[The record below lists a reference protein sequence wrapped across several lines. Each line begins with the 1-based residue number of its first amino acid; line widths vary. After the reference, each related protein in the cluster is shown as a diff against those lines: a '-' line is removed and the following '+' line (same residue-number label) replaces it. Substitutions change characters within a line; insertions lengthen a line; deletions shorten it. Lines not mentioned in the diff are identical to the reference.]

1 MKTGKNEGIA
11 RILGLL
17 LACAALCA
25 AQPMSTQA
33 ALIIEAIPLTK
44 YDPLDPLLPPI
55 PVNPVLVFEQFR
67 ATVWVTNTGLAGTF
81 DITIEQDTL
90 TSMVIEAEDLPRT
103 VPPTTVYP
111 AQPLASGQ
119 TDYFRFLVTPDLVGK
134 FRLYGRASPA
144 GVRPWEVTKIE
155 EVIVLLPTT
164 PVSVLSVLPYV
175 PGQKDKPVDVGSI
188 TSATVIVANTGPVEG
203 MFDIGLETDIPGP
216 LQVLTP
222 AYLGQVLPPPD
233 PLSAE
238 PIATSYTFQVKV
250 NSFGAGNLY
259 GRARR
264 TGSAVW
270 ESSLTAQAGNMD
282 KTPPEVVGVTL
293 SNNPVSVGQ
302 TVWVTVSVNNP
313 AGVSG
318 LFDVGLEKDPLLR
331 VGTLPPPQHNEVFAA
346 KQSKNFVFSIRAAG
360 PGTGLLYGKARRAG
374 GSVWQSSESVE
385 LTIEGSPGPAVV
397 SVTAEDSTASEMG
410 PDTGTFRISR
420 TGDTTLPLDVYFTMG
435 GMATNGTDY
444 DLISTPATI
453 PAGSSYVDITLMPKG
468 DSIAEGDEV
477 ATLIIWDSASY
488 TVGSPSSASIVIR
501 EIVVPPPSPAIREL
515 ITRFYQQALGRD
527 PEPGAVDAW
536 EQGYYN
542 YALSFNIDVRFIGR
556 EMGRLFFLSEEYQAR
571 NRADAEFIADCY
583 SAFLGREPSQDE
595 LNGWLGGVWNRPEAM
610 AVFAESQ
617 EFANLIEGISPGH
630 GGDPTRNFV
639 TTMYIGILDRL
650 VDRGGLEW
658 WANTFNSSRNKRA
671 TAENM
676 GRALFSSPEYTG
688 KNASTED
695 KVVSLYRAFMGRYP
709 GSGEIAY
716 WAGELNSG
724 KRTFAEVL
732 DVFVNSQEFTL
743 ILTKYFGSGA
753 ASAGGSPS
761 QPAGVADI
769 WVLY

>member
-17 LACAALCA
+17 LACAAFCA

-33 ALIIEAIPLTK
+33 DLIIEAIPLTK
-44 YDPLDPLLPPI
+44 FDPNPLAPPI
-55 PVNPVLVFEQFR
+55 PVDSVLLGETFR
-67 ATVWVTNTGLAGTF
+67 ATVVVTNTGLAGSF
-81 DITIEQDTL
+81 DITLEQDSL

-111 AQPLASGQ
+111 AQRLLSGQ
-119 TDYFRFLVTPDLVGK
+119 TDYFRFLVTPDHIGK

-144 GVRPWEVTKIE
+144 GVRPWAVTKRTEVT
-155 EVIVLLPTT
+155 VVLPTT
-164 PVSVLSVLPYV
+164 PVLVLSVNPSQWEEWGVL
-175 PGQKDKPVDVGSI
+175 VDVGDI
-188 TSATVIVANTGPVEG
+188 TTATVIVENTGPVNG
-203 MFDIGLETDIPGP
+203 TFDIALETDTPSP

-222 AYLGQVLPPPD
+222 AYLGQVLPPGN
-233 PLSAE
+233 PLF
-238 PIATSYTFQVKV
+238 PGTITTTYTFEVKV

-282 KTPPEVVGVTL
+282 TTPPEVKSVTL
-293 SNNPVSVGQ
+293 SSNPVSVGQ
-302 TVWVTVSVNNP
+302 TIYVTVSVDNP
-313 AGVSG
+313 TSVSG

-331 VGTLPPPQHNEVFAA
+331 VGTMPPPQRNEVFAA
-346 KQSKNFVFSIRAAG
+346 WQSRSFVFSVRATG

-374 GSVWQSSESVE
+374 GSAWQSSKSVE

-397 SVTAEDSTASEMG
+397 TVTAEDPTASEVG

-420 TGDTTLPLDVYFTMG
+420 TGDTTLPLDVYFTIG
-435 GMATNGTDY
+435 GTATNGTDY
-444 DLISTPATI
+444 DLISTPVTI
-453 PAGSSYVDITLMPKG
+453 PAGSFYVDITLTPKG

-477 ATLIIWDSASY
+477 ATLMIWDSVSY

-501 EIVVPPPSPAIREL
+501 ETFVPPPSPAIREL

-542 YALSFNIDVRFIGR
+542 YSLTFNIDVRFIGR

-595 LNGWLGGVWNRPEAM
+595 LNGWLGGLWNRPEAM
-610 AVFAESQ
+610 SIIAESQ
-617 EFANLIEGISPGH
+617 EFANVMDQISPGM
-630 GGDPTRNFV
+630 GGNPTRNFV
-639 TTMYIGILDRL
+639 TTIYIGILDRL
-650 VDRGGLEW
+650 VDEGGLLW
-658 WANTFNSSRNKRA
+658 WANSFTSSTNKRA
-671 TAENM
+671 TARSM
-676 GRALFSSPEYTG
+676 ALALFTSAEYAA
-688 KNASTED
+688 KNASNETM
-695 KVVSLYRAFMGRYP
+695 VTNLYRAFMGRYP
-709 GSGEIAY
+709 GTGEIAY
-716 WAGELNSG
+716 WEVELKSG
-724 KRTFAEVL
+724 RKTYAQVL
-732 DVFVNSQEFTL
+732 DFFVNSEEFTE
-743 ILTKYFGSGA
+743 ILTEYFGSAA
-753 ASAGGSPS
+753 ASAETQGETPAAAV
-761 QPAGVADI
+761 AGV
-769 WVLY
+769 LR

>member
-1 MKTGKNEGIA
+1 
-11 RILGLL
+11 
-17 LACAALCA
+17 
-25 AQPMSTQA
+25 
-33 ALIIEAIPLTK
+33 
-44 YDPLDPLLPPI
+44 
-55 PVNPVLVFEQFR
+55 V
-67 ATVWVTNTGLAGTF
+67 
-81 DITIEQDTL
+81 
-90 TSMVIEAEDLPRT
+90 
-103 VPPTTVYP
+103 
-111 AQPLASGQ
+111 
-119 TDYFRFLVTPDLVGK
+119 
-134 FRLYGRASPA
+134 
-144 GVRPWEVTKIE
+144 
-155 EVIVLLPTT
+155 
-164 PVSVLSVLPYV
+164 
-175 PGQKDKPVDVGSI
+175 
-188 TSATVIVANTGPVEG
+188 
-203 MFDIGLETDIPGP
+203 
-216 LQVLTP
+216 
-222 AYLGQVLPPPD
+222 
-233 PLSAE
+233 
-238 PIATSYTFQVKV
+238 
-250 NSFGAGNLY
+250 
-259 GRARR
+259 
-264 TGSAVW
+264 
-270 ESSLTAQAGNMD
+270 
-282 KTPPEVVGVTL
+282 
-293 SNNPVSVGQ
+293 
-302 TVWVTVSVNNP
+302 
-313 AGVSG
+313 
-318 LFDVGLEKDPLLR
+318 
-331 VGTLPPPQHNEVFAA
+331 PPPQRNEVFAA
-346 KQSKNFVFSIRAAG
+346 KQSKNFVFGIRAAG

-374 GSVWQSSESVE
+374 GSVWQSAKSVE

-397 SVTAEDSTASEMG
+397 SVTAEDSTASEVG
-410 PDTGTFRISR
+410 PDTGTLRISR

-444 DLISTPATI
+444 DLISTPVTI

-515 ITRFYQQALGRD
+515 ITRFYQQALGRN

-556 EMGRLFFLSEEYQAR
+556 EMGRLFFLSAEYQAR
-571 NRADAEFIADCY
+571 NRAGAEFIADCY
-583 SAFLGREPSQDE
+583 SAFLGREPSQNE

-617 EFANLIEGISPGH
+617 EFANLIEQISPGH

-658 WANTFNSSRNKRA
+658 WASTFNSSTNKRA
-671 TAENM
+671 TARNM
-676 GRALFSSPEYTG
+676 GQALFGSPEYTG

-695 KVVSLYRAFMGRYP
+695 KVVGLYRAFMGRYP

-724 KRTFAEVL
+724 KRTFAQVL
-732 DVFVNSQEFTL
+732 DVFVNSREFTL

-753 ASAGGSPS
+753 ASAGGSAS